1 MTTPDRL
8 PEHYAVASEDEA
20 FALLERL
27 VAGAVAPHGFEVRL
41 DGWPRFVIVIKGQ
54 DFDGTLP
61 TRIMPTL
68 LELQRQVHRLYCH
81 TIYGSDNL
89 RRLSQRDKEDLEL
102 LVRVEKGSSF
112 FETLLNEPLFNTL
125 RAAVDKMTPEQVT
138 IIVIVFGLA
147 ATSLIGWRMWLGARA
162 KELDLEHDLKMS
174 RLENER
180 MEILARAVR
189 KVPLAGQ
196 LAEGIDPLRYGLAA
210 KLKPE
215 DRLEVPASVD
225 RDPSIQSVIL
235 DGVEAEQLTRSPR
248 ETATERLIEDDFL
261 LLAADFSKPGVVR
274 VELQRIHDAYAFRAD
289 VPAGVLDNDQE
300 RALRDRSW
308 ERQTLRLS
316 VLVRELRQRYTGA
329 KVVAVREPS

>member
-1 MTTPDRL
+1 MTTPDML
-8 PEHYAVASEDEA
+8 PDRYAVTSEDEA

-41 DGWPRFVIVIKGQ
+41 DGWPRFVIVIKGR

-61 TRIMPTL
+61 TRIMPIL
-68 LELQRQVHRLYCH
+68 LELQRQVHRLYSH
-81 TIYGSDNL
+81 TVYGSDNL
-89 RRLSQRDKEDLEL
+89 RRLSRQDKEDLEL

-138 IIVIVFGLA
+138 ITVIVFALA
-147 ATSLIGWRMWLGARA
+147 ATSLIGWKMWLRERSKA
-162 KELDLEHDLKMS
+162 LDLDHDLKMS
-174 RLENER
+174 QLENER
-180 MEILARAVR
+180 MVILARAVQQ
-189 KVPLAGQ
+189 VPLAGL
-196 LAEGIDPLRYGLAA
+196 LAEGIDPLRHNIAA
-210 KLKPE
+210 KLQTE
-215 DRLEVPASVD
+215 DRLEVPAD
-225 RDPSIQSVIL
+225 GGRDLGTQPVIIN
-235 DGVEAEQLTRSPR
+235 GVEAEQLTRSPR
-248 ETATERLIEDDFL
+248 EVAMERLIEDDFL

-274 VELQRIHDAYAFRAD
+274 VELQRLHDAYAFRAD

-316 VLVRELRQRYTGA
+316 VLVRELHQRYTGA
-329 KVVAVREPS
+329 KVVAVREP